1 MTTFKVL
8 YIDDDKDEKLK
19 IEPIVKSLTSLP
31 NYQSQ
36 LTLQKEVTLSKV
48 EVYLEPSQL
57 NNLQNILN
65 QSELGI
71 HVLFDN
77 QLIHNVFK
85 QPYDED
91 EFFNPENLKK
101 VQDEL
106 VHLIQLKSLTQKQ
119 DYIQTL
125 SEEAKH
131 RIVRAYF
138 YIIENNIR
146 AQKKQSH

>member
-1 MTTFKVL
+1 MLQDEFDRNSQFFMSMDKWNQTT
-8 YIDDDKDEKLK
+8 
-19 IEPIVKSLTSLP
+19 
-31 NYQSQ
+31 
-36 LTLQKEVTLSKV
+36 TLIHEVTLSKV

-57 NNLQNILN
+57 QNLQTILS

-77 QLIHNVFK
+77 ELIHNVFK
-85 QPYDED
+85 TPYNED
-91 EFFNPENLKK
+91 EFFTPDNLQK
-101 VQDEL
+101 VQEEL
-106 VHLIQLKSLTQKQ
+106 IHLLQLKTLVQKQ

-125 SEEAKH
+125 DEESKH

-146 AQKKQSH
+146 SHQKQQH

>member
-1 MTTFKVL
+1 M
-8 YIDDDKDEKLK
+8 
-19 IEPIVKSLTSLP
+19 
-31 NYQSQ
+31 
-36 LTLQKEVTLSKV
+36 SKV

-77 QLIHNVFK
+77 ELIHNVFK
-85 QPYDED
+85 KPYDED

-106 VHLIQLKSLTQKQ
+106 IHLIQLKTLTQKQ

-125 SEEAKH
+125 DEDSKH

>member
-1 MTTFKVL
+1 M
-8 YIDDDKDEKLK
+8 
-19 IEPIVKSLTSLP
+19 
-31 NYQSQ
+31 
-36 LTLQKEVTLSKV
+36 

-77 QLIHNVFK
+77 ELIHSVFK

-91 EFFNPENLKK
+91 QFFNPQNLKK

-106 VHLIQLKSLTQKQ
+106 IHLIQLKSLAQKQ

-125 SEEAKH
+125 NDESKH

-146 AQKKQSH
+146 AQQKHTH

>member
-1 MTTFKVL
+1 
-8 YIDDDKDEKLK
+8 
-19 IEPIVKSLTSLP
+19 
-31 NYQSQ
+31 
-36 LTLQKEVTLSKV
+36 LSKV

-57 NNLQNILN
+57 TNLQNILN

-77 QLIHNVFK
+77 DLIHNVFK
-85 QPYDED
+85 QPYNED
-91 EFFNPENLKK
+91 ELFDPENLKK

-106 VHLIQLKSLTQKQ
+106 IHLIQLKTLVQKQ

-125 SEEAKH
+125 SEDAKY
-131 RIVRAYF
+131 RMVRAYF

-146 AQKKQSH
+146 AHQKQSH

>member
-1 MTTFKVL
+1 M
-8 YIDDDKDEKLK
+8 
-19 IEPIVKSLTSLP
+19 
-31 NYQSQ
+31 
-36 LTLQKEVTLSKV
+36 
-48 EVYLEPSQL
+48 
-57 NNLQNILN
+57 
-65 QSELGI
+65 GI

-77 QLIHNVFK
+77 DLIHEVFK

-106 VHLIQLKSLTQKQ
+106 IHLIQLKTLTQKQ

-125 SEEAKH
+125 DEESKS

-146 AQKKQSH
+146 AHQKQSH

>member
-1 MTTFKVL
+1 LT
-8 YIDDDKDEKLK
+8 E
-19 IEPIVKSLTSLP
+19 IVNSFTSLP
-31 NYQSQ
+31 NDRRK
-36 LTLQKEVTLSKV
+36 LTLTVEVALSKV

-57 NNLQNILN
+57 TNLQNILN

-77 QLIHNVFK
+77 DLIHNVFK
-85 QPYDED
+85 QPYNED
-91 EFFNPENLKK
+91 EFFDPENLKK

-106 VHLIQLKSLTQKQ
+106 IHLIQLKTLVQKQ

-125 SEEAKH
+125 SEDAKY
-131 RIVRAYF
+131 RMVRAYF

-146 AQKKQSH
+146 AHQKQSH

>member
-1 MTTFKVL
+1 
-8 YIDDDKDEKLK
+8 
-19 IEPIVKSLTSLP
+19 
-31 NYQSQ
+31 
-36 LTLQKEVTLSKV
+36 
-48 EVYLEPSQL
+48 VYLEPAQL
-57 NNLQNILN
+57 HNLQTILS

-77 QLIHNVFK
+77 QLISDVFK

-91 EFFNPENLKK
+91 EFFNPENLNK
-101 VQDEL
+101 VQDQL
-106 VHLIQLKSLTQKQ
+106 MHLIQLKSLTQKQ

-125 SEEAKH
+125 DEEAKH

-146 AQKKQSH
+146 AHQKQSH

>member
-1 MTTFKVL
+1 M
-8 YIDDDKDEKLK
+8 
-19 IEPIVKSLTSLP
+19 
-31 NYQSQ
+31 
-36 LTLQKEVTLSKV
+36 SKV
-48 EVYLEPSQL
+48 EVYLDQSQVQS
-57 NNLQNILN
+57 LQKILS

-77 QLIHNVFK
+77 DLISDVFK

-101 VQDEL
+101 VQDEVL
-106 VHLIQLKSLTQKQ
+106 QLLQFKTLTQKQ
-119 DYIQTL
+119 DFISSLDAESRQ
-125 SEEAKH
+125 

-146 AQKKQSH
+146 AHSKQTH

>member
-1 MTTFKVL
+1 MT
-8 YIDDDKDEKLK
+8 E
-19 IEPIVKSLTSLP
+19 IVNSFTSLP
-31 NYQSQ
+31 NDRRK
-36 LTLQKEVTLSKV
+36 LTLTVEVALSKV

-57 NNLQNILN
+57 TNLQNILN

-77 QLIHNVFK
+77 DLIHNVFK
-85 QPYDED
+85 QPYNED
-91 EFFNPENLKK
+91 EFFDPENLKK

-106 VHLIQLKSLTQKQ
+106 IHLIQLKTLVQKQ

-125 SEEAKH
+125 SEDAKY
-131 RIVRAYF
+131 RMVRAYF

-146 AQKKQSH
+146 AHQKQSH

>member
-1 MTTFKVL
+1 MIDKHAKTTN
-8 YIDDDKDEKLK
+8 
-19 IEPIVKSLTSLP
+19 P
-31 NYQSQ
+31 N
-36 LTLQKEVTLSKV
+36 KEVYLSKV
-48 EVYLEPSQL
+48 EVYLQPSQL
-57 NNLQNILN
+57 HNLQTILN
-65 QSELGI
+65 QSEQGI

-77 QLIHNVFK
+77 DLIHEVFK
-85 QPYDED
+85 KPYDED

-106 VHLIQLKSLTQKQ
+106 IHLIQLKSLTQKQ

-125 SEEAKH
+125 SAEAKF

-146 AQKKQSH
+146 SHQKQSH

>member
-1 MTTFKVL
+1 M
-8 YIDDDKDEKLK
+8 LK
-19 IEPIVKSLTSLP
+19 NYPKCLQAVGKTILTEIVNSSTSLP
-31 NYQSQ
+31 NHQSQ

-77 QLIHNVFK
+77 ELIHNVFK
-85 QPYDED
+85 QPYNED
-91 EFFNPENLKK
+91 EFFNPANLKK

-106 VHLIQLKSLTQKQ
+106 IHLIQLKTLTQKQ
-119 DYIQTL
+119 DYIHKL
-125 SEEAKH
+125 DEESKH

>member
-1 MTTFKVL
+1 M
-8 YIDDDKDEKLK
+8 
-19 IEPIVKSLTSLP
+19 
-31 NYQSQ
+31 
-36 LTLQKEVTLSKV
+36 

-77 QLIHNVFK
+77 ELIHNVFK
-85 QPYDED
+85 KSYDED

-106 VHLIQLKSLTQKQ
+106 IHLIQLKTLTQKQ

-125 SEEAKH
+125 DEDSKH